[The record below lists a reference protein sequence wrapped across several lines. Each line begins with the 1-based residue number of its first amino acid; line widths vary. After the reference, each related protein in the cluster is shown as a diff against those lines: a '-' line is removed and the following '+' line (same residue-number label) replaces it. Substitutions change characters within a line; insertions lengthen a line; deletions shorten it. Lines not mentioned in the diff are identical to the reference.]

1 MEMERVIKR
10 YSNRK
15 LYDPLH
21 SRYVSLEEVAGLIR
35 QGETV
40 RVTDKDEQED
50 LTAPVLA
57 QIIAE
62 QGRSMPNI
70 PTSILQEMIRW
81 NDRAVDKGLDKIS
94 SALQKMGMF
103 PDERKTTGLQ
113 ESCKNLNEHVD
124 RLEKIVEQ
132 LEGKIDE

>member
-1 MEMERVIKR
+1 MERVIKR

-15 LYDPLH
+15 LYDPLQ
-21 SRYVSLEEVAGLIR
+21 SRYISLEEVAGLIR

-40 RVTDKDEQED
+40 RITDKDEKED
-50 LTAPVLA
+50 WTAPVLA
-57 QIIAE
+57 QIIAD
-62 QGRSMPNI
+62 QGRSMPNM

-103 PDERKTTGLQ
+103 PDEQNTSGL
-113 ESCKNLNEHVD
+113 EETCKNLYEHVN
-124 RLEKIVEQ
+124 RLEKIVDQ
-132 LEGKIDE
+132 LENKIER